1 MWRVAG
7 DIQGGWFNVMRNID
21 GTADIL
27 GLEAFSD
34 RGGWDDL
41 DILKIGAQPGNN
53 SWVPPPFPCEI

>member
-1 MWRVAG
+1 
-7 DIQGGWFNVMRNID
+7 MRNID